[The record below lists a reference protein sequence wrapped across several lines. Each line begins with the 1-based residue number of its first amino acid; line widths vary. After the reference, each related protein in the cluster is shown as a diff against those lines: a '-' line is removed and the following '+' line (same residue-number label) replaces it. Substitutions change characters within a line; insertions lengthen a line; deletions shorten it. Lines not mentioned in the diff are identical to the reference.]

1 MQKVIVRF
9 PESRPVFSSGIPVGD
24 TNTGL
29 IVEDGTHVFTLG
41 DPQDYAPASQ
51 EIDVQ
56 GTSASRPM
64 IVTFVSLRAVVGQWL
79 SPELAEV
86 SALAPTLDAA
96 LAHFA
101 PISLAWTIERDPVA
115 GKARATAV
123 LECDAVTGGTWLLGV
138 LERSGFDRHR
148 HKAGGDYGEMI
159 VTLAGELSD
168 VDDGGRDIRI
178 GAASVAF
185 HGGNT
190 VHAPAADAFWLGFFH
205 QPRGLAAL

>member
-9 PESRPVFSSGIPVGD
+9 PESRPVFSSGVPVGD

-29 IVEDGTHVFTLG
+29 ILEDGTHVFSLG

-64 IVTFVSLRAVVGQWL
+64 IVTFVSLPAVVGQWL
-79 SPELAEV
+79 SPALADV
-86 SALAPTLDAA
+86 SALAPSVNAA

-101 PISLAWTIERDPVA
+101 PMQLAWTIDRDAVA

-123 LECDAVTGGTWLLGV
+123 LELDAVTGDRWLLAV
-138 LERSGFDRHR
+138 LERARFDRHR

-168 VDDGGRDIRI
+168 VDDGGRDLRL

-190 VHAPAADAFWLGFFH
+190 AHEPAADSFWLGLFH
-205 QPRGLAAL
+205 QPRGLTVL